1 MIQLQKKA
9 AEEAERK
16 RREAEAAKKKK
27 KKKGGGRKGREK
39 NRQSSRGGQSIVD
52 TSAMI
57 GSMTNMSFGQKKQK
71 KLLSPSDVSSE
82 PDTSDFEDDGEEI
95 LFDLEK
101 LFIDA
106 DLSVKEKSCVNVN
119 SLGLWREIGRLA
131 LSEGEIEIKEIW
143 FYVYYY
149 RTHIAIRGKV
159 PDEVI
164 EKFLSSLA

>member
-1 MIQLQKKA
+1 MTEI
-9 AEEAERK
+9 EYNSES
-16 RREAEAAKKKK
+16 REWYIASIAIVIVTFICYSFL
-27 KKKGGGRKGREK
+27 
-39 NRQSSRGGQSIVD
+39 NWYILSDQSEILPTIANAIHLSFALLGLSGVFLAYQGYRFRGGKGV
-52 TSAMI
+52 
-57 GSMTNMSFGQKKQK
+57 
-71 KLLSPSDVSSE
+71 LVRR
-82 PDTSDFEDDGEEI
+82 DGEEI

-119 SLGLWREIGRLA
+119 SLGLWREMGRLA

>member
-1 MIQLQKKA
+1 MTEIEYNSESREWYIASIAIVIVTFICYSFLNWYILSDQSEILPTIANAIHLSFALLGLSGVFLAYQGYRFREGKGILV
-9 AEEAERK
+9 
-16 RREAEAAKKKK
+16 RR
-27 KKKGGGRKGREK
+27 
-39 NRQSSRGGQSIVD
+39 
-52 TSAMI
+52 
-57 GSMTNMSFGQKKQK
+57 
-71 KLLSPSDVSSE
+71 
-82 PDTSDFEDDGEEI
+82 DGEEI

-119 SLGLWREIGRLA
+119 SLGLWRDIGRLA

>member
-1 MIQLQKKA
+1 MTGIEYNSESREWYIASIAIVIVTFICYSFLNWYILSDQSEILPTIANAIHLSFALLGLSGVFLAYQGYRFRESKGILV
-9 AEEAERK
+9 
-16 RREAEAAKKKK
+16 RR
-27 KKKGGGRKGREK
+27 
-39 NRQSSRGGQSIVD
+39 
-52 TSAMI
+52 
-57 GSMTNMSFGQKKQK
+57 
-71 KLLSPSDVSSE
+71 
-82 PDTSDFEDDGEEI
+82 DGEEI

>member
-1 MIQLQKKA
+1 MTEIEYNSESREWYIASIAIVIVTFTCYSFLNWYILSDQSEILPTIANAIHLSFALLGLSGIFLAYQGYRFREGKGILV
-9 AEEAERK
+9 
-16 RREAEAAKKKK
+16 RR
-27 KKKGGGRKGREK
+27 
-39 NRQSSRGGQSIVD
+39 
-52 TSAMI
+52 
-57 GSMTNMSFGQKKQK
+57 
-71 KLLSPSDVSSE
+71 
-82 PDTSDFEDDGEEI
+82 DGEEI

>member
-1 MIQLQKKA
+1 MTEI
-9 AEEAERK
+9 EYNSES
-16 RREAEAAKKKK
+16 REWYIASIAIIIVTFICYSFL
-27 KKKGGGRKGREK
+27 
-39 NRQSSRGGQSIVD
+39 NWYILPDQSEILP
-52 TSAMI
+52 TIANAI
-57 GSMTNMSFGQKKQK
+57 HLSFG
-71 KLLSPSDVSSE
+71 LLGLSGVFLAYQGYRFRDGKGFLVRK
-82 PDTSDFEDDGEEI
+82 DGEEI

-106 DLSVKEKSCVNVN
+106 DIPVKEKSCVNAN
-119 SLGLWREIGRLA
+119 SLGLWRDIGRLA

-164 EKFLSSLA
+164 EKFMSNLA

>member
-1 MIQLQKKA
+1 MTEIEYNSESREWYIASIAIVIVTFTCYSFLNWYILSDQSEILPTIANAIHLSFALLGLSGVFLAYQGYHFREGKGILV
-9 AEEAERK
+9 
-16 RREAEAAKKKK
+16 RR
-27 KKKGGGRKGREK
+27 
-39 NRQSSRGGQSIVD
+39 
-52 TSAMI
+52 
-57 GSMTNMSFGQKKQK
+57 
-71 KLLSPSDVSSE
+71 
-82 PDTSDFEDDGEEI
+82 DGEEI

>member
-1 MIQLQKKA
+1 MGSEMCIRDSANAIHLSFALLGLSGIFLAYQGYRFRESKGILV
-9 AEEAERK
+9 
-16 RREAEAAKKKK
+16 RR
-27 KKKGGGRKGREK
+27 
-39 NRQSSRGGQSIVD
+39 
-52 TSAMI
+52 
-57 GSMTNMSFGQKKQK
+57 
-71 KLLSPSDVSSE
+71 
-82 PDTSDFEDDGEEI
+82 DGEEI

>member
-1 MIQLQKKA
+1 MTEIEYNSESREWYIASIAIVIVTFICYSFLNWYILSDQSEILPTIANAIHLSFALLGLSGVFLAYQGYRFREGKGILV
-9 AEEAERK
+9 
-16 RREAEAAKKKK
+16 RR
-27 KKKGGGRKGREK
+27 
-39 NRQSSRGGQSIVD
+39 
-52 TSAMI
+52 
-57 GSMTNMSFGQKKQK
+57 
-71 KLLSPSDVSSE
+71 
-82 PDTSDFEDDGEEI
+82 DGEEI

-159 PDEVI
+159 ADEVI

>member
-1 MIQLQKKA
+1 MTEIEYNSESREWYIASIAIVIVTFICYSFLNWYILSDQSEILPTIANAIHLSFALLGLSGVFLAYQGYRFRESKGILV
-9 AEEAERK
+9 
-16 RREAEAAKKKK
+16 RR
-27 KKKGGGRKGREK
+27 
-39 NRQSSRGGQSIVD
+39 
-52 TSAMI
+52 
-57 GSMTNMSFGQKKQK
+57 
-71 KLLSPSDVSSE
+71 
-82 PDTSDFEDDGEEI
+82 DGEEI

>member
-1 MIQLQKKA
+1 MTEIEYNSESREWYIASIAIVIVTFICYSFLNWYILSDQSEILPTIANAIHLSFALLGLSGVFLAYQGYRFREGKGILV
-9 AEEAERK
+9 
-16 RREAEAAKKKK
+16 RR
-27 KKKGGGRKGREK
+27 
-39 NRQSSRGGQSIVD
+39 
-52 TSAMI
+52 
-57 GSMTNMSFGQKKQK
+57 
-71 KLLSPSDVSSE
+71 
-82 PDTSDFEDDGEEI
+82 DGEEI

>member
-1 MIQLQKKA
+1 MTEIEYNSESREWYIASIAIVIVTFICYSFLNWYILSDQSEILPTIANAIHLSFALLGLSGVFLAYQGYRFREGKGILV
-9 AEEAERK
+9 
-16 RREAEAAKKKK
+16 RR
-27 KKKGGGRKGREK
+27 
-39 NRQSSRGGQSIVD
+39 
-52 TSAMI
+52 
-57 GSMTNMSFGQKKQK
+57 
-71 KLLSPSDVSSE
+71 
-82 PDTSDFEDDGEEI
+82 DGEEI

-149 RTHIAIRGKV
+149 RTHIAVRGKV